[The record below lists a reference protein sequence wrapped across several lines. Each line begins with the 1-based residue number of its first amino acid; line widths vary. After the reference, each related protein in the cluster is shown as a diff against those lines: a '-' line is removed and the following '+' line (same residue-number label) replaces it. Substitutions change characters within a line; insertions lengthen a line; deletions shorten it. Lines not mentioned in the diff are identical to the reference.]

1 MLKRISISIV
11 LLSFLS
17 LSLFAA
23 NLSLRVIG
31 NGVDKTISEKEFL
44 EMSKESFK
52 LKKKNEPFVSYSQF
66 TELLK
71 LDNVETVSIKSSE
84 GMSLMMKKRDFAK
97 AGLIIAH
104 ERKKTYFRVVVK
116 DDSFR
121 NRWIKNVAS
130 IEFK

>member
-1 MLKRISISIV
+1 
-11 LLSFLS
+11 
-17 LSLFAA
+17 
-23 NLSLRVIG
+23 
-31 NGVDKTISEKEFL
+31 
-44 EMSKESFK
+44 
-52 LKKKNEPFVSYSQF
+52 SYSQF

-71 LDNVETVSIKSSE
+71 LDNVETVIIKSSE
-84 GMSLMMKKRDFAK
+84 GMSLMMKNRDFAK

-121 NRWIKNVAS
+121 NRWIKNVTS